1 VGSMV
6 EFPPRSVTAM
16 ISLYHF
22 NPVLTL
28 SHPINISGES
38 VWGRDLKGNEYPIK
52 VTLEIKS
59 ETEHFDF
66 DVMFVYDEVS

>member
-1 VGSMV
+1 MV